1 MLRQLDYSIS
11 SSKNP
16 WLLENALS
24 SELPNNIY
32 TFSVLIHMPEIKLIG
47 AHKFIWLWFLSTY
60 TNLGKIIRTQVRI

>member
-16 WLLENALS
+16 RHLENALS

-32 TFSVLIHMPEIKLIG
+32 TFSVLIHMPKIKLIG
-47 AHKFIWLWFLSTY
+47 AQKFI
-60 TNLGKIIRTQVRI
+60 